1 MSYENDNEERRLFD
15 QIVLQTVD
23 CGSNE
28 PPERIATRV
37 IDARRAYFAPAAALE
52 SRPDAAEVMQRV
64 LAHYEGKGMPAG
76 ESALLQDI
84 ARRAASL
91 TGPKKPTKPAL
102 KIDVSGDID
111 AAPLELLQTYIRD
124 EIEGKS

>member
-15 QIVLQTVD
+15 QIVLKLVSY
-23 CGSNE
+23 GSNE

-37 IDARRAYFAPAAALE
+37 IDARRAYFAPAAAPAA
-52 SRPDAAEVMQRV
+52 RPDAAEVLQRV
-64 LAHYEGKGMPAG
+64 RERIVLEDDPAG
-76 ESALLQDI
+76 YFRGILDAVE
-84 ARRAASL
+84 ASL

-111 AAPLELLQTYIRD
+111 AAQLEKLQTYIRD